1 MGRRAIAWAALGL
14 AGSGFTS
21 LACGRV
27 LSIEEPPDLEPIVAD
42 YQRPSGRLS
51 DAAMPR
57 LAARVEQTFAS
68 LSRNDGFRFADAL
81 VSAMTPSA
89 SDLDIDRQF
98 GVDLDGVRPLAR
110 DELVATLEADLTCS
124 GTSSSPDEASGEVRV
139 LGAVD
144 RDGLFPTFWGRIEGC
159 SFSAGSLSV
168 QLDGELAVWVDAGRS
183 RIRTSDLDRSPLVLA
198 FTGTTTVDS
207 KPLDLE
213 IDARRTRTRRLLFE
227 GGSLQLESLVIE
239 TRVELDDA
247 TFVIGFAETQ
257 LLSFLPRTLSFI
269 VRASDGLWVCTSLV
283 GAGVGA
289 CEDQI
294 TGGRVTW

>member
-1 MGRRAIAWAALGL
+1 
-14 AGSGFTS
+14 
-21 LACGRV
+21 V

-144 RDGLFPTFWGRIEGC
+144 R
-159 SFSAGSLSV
+159 
-168 QLDGELAVWVDAGRS
+168 
-183 RIRTSDLDRSPLVLA
+183 
-198 FTGTTTVDS
+198 
-207 KPLDLE
+207 
-213 IDARRTRTRRLLFE
+213 FE